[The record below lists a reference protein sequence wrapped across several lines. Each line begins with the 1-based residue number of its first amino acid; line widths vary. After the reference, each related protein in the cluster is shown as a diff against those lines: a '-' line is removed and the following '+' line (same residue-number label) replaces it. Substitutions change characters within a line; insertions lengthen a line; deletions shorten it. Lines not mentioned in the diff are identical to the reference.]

1 MPPEDFEVKK
11 GEDRLT
17 DYAWIP
23 PGRSESNLRYRF
35 CRTCGVRTF
44 AEGNEAKF
52 YAVSI
57 AALDDI
63 EQDVDQLAGTLKY
76 NDGRHDDL
84 KHEPADTRLL

>member
-1 MPPEDFEVKK
+1 VPPEDFEVER
-11 GEDRLT
+11 GEDQLI

-23 PGRSESNLRYRF
+23 PGKSESHLRYRF

-44 AEGNEAKF
+44 AEENEAKF

-57 AALDDI
+57 AALDGI
-63 EQDVDQLAGTLKY
+63 EQDADQLARTLKY